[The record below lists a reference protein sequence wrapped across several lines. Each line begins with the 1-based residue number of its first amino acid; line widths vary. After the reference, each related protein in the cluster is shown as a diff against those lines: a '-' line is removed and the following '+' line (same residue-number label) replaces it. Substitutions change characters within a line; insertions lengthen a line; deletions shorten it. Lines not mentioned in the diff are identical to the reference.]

1 MNSRIRAGFIVG
13 PTAVGKSSIAVQ
25 IAEQLG
31 AEIVNADSRQVYR
44 GMNLGTAKP
53 RADELRRVP
62 HHLIDI
68 RDPDKPLDV
77 AEFAALARAAIAE
90 IAARGR
96 PVLVVGGSGLYLRA
110 IRGGI
115 FPAPP
120 ASSAIRA
127 RFAGLAGQHGVGH
140 LFERLCEIDHEAA
153 ARIKPNDL
161 KRIVRALE
169 VYEQTGVPI
178 SEHQRR
184 HHFAERPFQT
194 LTVGLTL
201 PRESLYETID
211 RRFDAMIEEGL
222 VSEVRMLLNGYAQE
236 WPQALASEHRDDRLK
251 PVPLPLSTIGYCE
264 IAGFLRGEIS
274 LAEAIA
280 RAKRASR
287 RLAKRQLTWFR
298 ADPEIV
304 WLDPARGADEGLKLF
319 QNFFQ
324 TGLPL
329 CLSPRMYKR
338 IATGREPRACKSK
351 PQAGRRV

>member
-1 MNSRIRAGFIVG
+1 MSSTIRAGFIVG
-13 PTAVGKSSIAVQ
+13 PTAVGKSSIAIQ

-53 RADELRRVP
+53 RADELRRAP

-68 RDPDKPLDV
+68 RDPDEPLDA

-110 IRGGI
+110 IRAGI

-120 ASSAIRA
+120 ASPEIRT
-127 RFAGLAGQHGVGH
+127 RLLGLADQDGVGR

-169 VYEQTGVPI
+169 IYEQTGVPI

-201 PRESLYETID
+201 PRESLYEMID

-222 VSEVRMLLNGYAQE
+222 VDEVRMLLNEDAQRR
-236 WPQALASEHRDDRLK
+236 PQALAGECRDDRLR
-251 PVPLPLSTIGYCE
+251 PVTLALSTIGYRE
-264 IAGFLRGEIS
+264 IAGFLCGEMS
-274 LAEAIA
+274 LAEAIV

-304 WLDPARGADEGLKLF
+304 WHDAARAADEALKLF
-319 QNFFQ
+319 QNFFSNQ
-324 TGLPL
+324 VTGMPFTLPAYTHL
-329 CLSPRMYKR
+329 
-338 IATGREPRACKSK
+338 
-351 PQAGRRV
+351 QQH

>member
-1 MNSRIRAGFIVG
+1 MKSAMHAGFIVG
-13 PTAVGKSSIAVQ
+13 PTAAGKSSIAIQ

-44 GMNLGTAKP
+44 GMDIGTAKP

-68 RDPDKPLDV
+68 RDPDAPLDV
-77 AEFAALARAAIAE
+77 AEFAVLARAAIAE

-120 ASSAIRA
+120 ASPEIRA
-127 RFAGLAGQHGVGH
+127 RLTSLADEHGVGH
-140 LFERLCEIDHEAA
+140 LFERLCEIDPAAA

-169 VYEQTGVPI
+169 VYEQTGVRI

-184 HHFAERPFQT
+184 HHFAECPFET
-194 LTVGLTL
+194 LTVGLTMA
-201 PRESLYETID
+201 REILYKTID
-211 RRFDAMIEEGL
+211 QRFDAMVEEGM
-222 VSEVRMLLNGYAQE
+222 VGEVQQLLAEGYDRTG
-236 WPQALASEHRDDRLK
+236 PSALACVRDNDRRN
-251 PVPLPLSTIGYCE
+251 PAALPLSTIGYRE
-264 IAGFLRGEIS
+264 VAGFLRGAMG
-274 LAEAIA
+274 LGEAIA

-287 RLAKRQLTWFR
+287 QLAKRQLTWFR
-298 ADPEIV
+298 ADPEII
-304 WLDPARGADEGLKLF
+304 WLDSARDADKALKLF
-319 QNFFQ
+319 QNFFLEPNYQ
-324 TGLPL
+324 YAHHPARIN
-329 CLSPRMYKR
+329 SPQQYQAERNG
-338 IATGREPRACKSK
+338 ADEPK
-351 PQAGRRV
+351 P

>member
-13 PTAVGKSSIAVQ
+13 PTAVGKSSIAIQ

-44 GMNLGTAKP
+44 GMSIGTAKP

-68 RDPDKPLDV
+68 RDPDRPLDV

-90 IAARGR
+90 IATRGR
-96 PVLVVGGSGLYLRA
+96 PVLIVGGSGLYLRA

-120 ASSAIRA
+120 ASPEIRA
-127 RFAGLAGQHGVGH
+127 RLAGLADQYGVGH

-153 ARIKPNDL
+153 SRIKPKDL
-161 KRIVRALE
+161 QRIVRALE

-178 SEHQRR
+178 SEHQR
-184 HHFAERPFQT
+184 HHRFAEHPFQT

-211 RRFDAMIEEGL
+211 RRFDTMVEEGL
-222 VSEVRMLLNGYAQE
+222 VGEVRMLLAKGYSRTG
-236 WPQALASEHRDDRLK
+236 PLASAVMLDNERRA
-251 PVPLPLSTIGYCE
+251 PAALPLSTIGYRE
-264 IAGFLRGEIS
+264 IAGFLRGEIG
-274 LAEAIA
+274 LPEAIA
-280 RAKRASR
+280 RAKRTSR

-298 ADPEIV
+298 ADPEII
-304 WLDPARGADEGLKLF
+304 WFDAASGADEALKLF
-319 QNFFQ
+319 QNFFF
-324 TGLPL
+324 
-329 CLSPRMYKR
+329 
-338 IATGREPRACKSK
+338 EPNCHYAFHSACINALQ
-351 PQAGRRV
+351 QAERSGA

>member
-1 MNSRIRAGFIVG
+1 MNSAVRAGFLVG
-13 PTAVGKSSIAVQ
+13 PTAVGKSSIAIE

-44 GMNLGTAKP
+44 GMDMGTAKP

-68 RDPDKPLDV
+68 RDPDTPLDA
-77 AEFAALARAAIAE
+77 AEFATLARMAIAE

-115 FPAPP
+115 FPAPA
-120 ASSAIRA
+120 ASPQIRA
-127 RFAGLAGQHGVGH
+127 RLAALAGQHGVGH
-140 LFERLCEIDHEAA
+140 LFERLRDTDPAA
-153 ARIKPNDL
+153 AAWIEPNDL

-184 HHFAERPFQT
+184 HRFAERPFET

-201 PRESLYETID
+201 PRESLYRAID
-211 RRFDAMIEEGL
+211 RRFDAMLEEGL
-222 VSEVRMLLNGYAQE
+222 VGEVRMLIAKGYDASGS
-236 WPQALASEHRDDRLK
+236 QASGGAGQNDGTQ
-251 PVPLPLSTIGYCE
+251 PVALPLSTIGYRE
-264 IAGFLRGEIS
+264 IAGFLRGEID
-274 LAEAIA
+274 LAEAIT

-298 ADPEIV
+298 ADPETV
-304 WLDPARGADEGLKLF
+304 WLEAAREADHALKLF
-319 QNFFQ
+319 RDFF
-324 TGLPL
+324 
-329 CLSPRMYKR
+329 SNRADR
-338 IATGREPRACKSK
+338 IASTLSA
-351 PQAGRRV
+351 